1 MPTPLF
7 ALALASIALIS
18 SLAIHLFLPAI
29 PAVKAEFAISDGL
42 AQLTFS
48 IGIFTLACSTVVY
61 GSLSDRYGRR
71 PVLLSGLGLFLA
83 GSALSAV
90 AWSLP
95 ALVVGR
101 ILQSAGAGCATTL
114 VRSIARDAYGQDN
127 LVKVIAYLMMFYTLG
142 PMISPLVGGILVDT
156 LGWRAIFVF
165 AVVLGGLIMAGAYAV
180 IHETHTVRPTRFD
193 AAGLVASHIEPFR
206 NPRFAALLLTTGFST
221 GTFFVAGSAAAVIM
235 KENLGRPASE
245 FGLYFLLFPLGFL
258 TGNLV
263 SSRIGRRFGIET
275 MVLAG
280 SLLLAAAIVAQA
292 IVLLA
297 GHVSPLSL
305 FIPGFFITFA
315 QGISL
320 PSTQAGAIAMLP
332 NNAGTAAGL
341 GVFTQNLI
349 GATVAQ
355 IYGLVANGTVL
366 PMVIVML
373 VSGTLSLITGAVP
386 YALARRQIGR
396 A

>member
-1 MPTPLF
+1 MPTRPF

-29 PAVKAEFAISDGL
+29 PALKAEFGISDGL

-71 PVLLSGLGLFLA
+71 PVLLTGLCLFLA
-83 GSALSAV
+83 GNAICAV

-95 ALVVGR
+95 VLFMGR
-101 ILQSAGAGCATTL
+101 LLQAAGAGCATTL

-142 PMISPLVGGILVDT
+142 PMISPLVGGVLVDAF
-156 LGWRAIFVF
+156 GWRATFVF
-165 AVVLGGLIMAGAYAV
+165 ALVLGGAITAGAYCV
-180 IHETHTVRPTRFD
+180 LHETLEVRGARLD
-193 AAGLVASHIEPFR
+193 AVGLLRSYVEPFR
-206 NPRFAALLLTTGFST
+206 NPRFAAYLLQTGFST

-235 KENLGRPASE
+235 KESLGRPASE
-245 FGLYFLLFPLGFL
+245 FGLYFLFFPVGFL
-258 TGNLV
+258 LGNLV
-263 SSRIGRRFGIET
+263 SSRLGRRIGIEG

-280 SLLLAAAIVAQA
+280 SAMLLAVIICQA
-292 IVLLA
+292 MVLLS
-297 GHVSPLSL
+297 GNVTPLAL

-320 PSTQAGAIAMLP
+320 ASTQAGAIAMMP
-332 NNAGTAAGL
+332 KNAGTAAGL
-341 GVFTQNLI
+341 GVFTQNML
-349 GATVAQ
+349 GAIVAQ
-355 IYGLVANGTVL
+355 LYGMLADGTAV
-366 PMVIVML
+366 PMVVVML
-373 VSGTLSLITGAVP
+373 ASAVCSLIAGSIP
-386 YALARRQIGR
+386 YLMTKRGVS
-396 A
+396 